1 MAKNVKEDLV
11 LRKSHMILATGL
23 ALAVG
28 VSGIAFGD
36 AAGQVSTIDGKVTK
50 SKQPKRQYKPASL
63 FTAVTTLS
71 EGNSPVIP
79 SAPSEEVYIDYD
91 DDIKIN
97 LGRVPAC
104 SAVLN
109 GTDTS
114 EARALCPRSVVSKNG
129 DPRNTAAARLP
140 AYPADNNEVSDFVV
154 TAFRGPGNRLR
165 LHAFSATLGDANTQV
180 VEARIINSPRRGDY
194 GKRLSV
200 PDVPD
205 AAGDAGALVAFGAVI
220 KRGGV
225 VKARCKDRNKK
236 WNFRGEWHYE
246 SADTTDTATD
256 VATDKQTCRV
266 KRQRR
271 RR

>member
-1 MAKNVKEDLV
+1 M

-50 SKQPKRQYKPASL
+50 SKQPKRQFKPASL
-63 FTAVTTLS
+63 YTAVTTLS

-91 DDIKIN
+91 NDIKIS
-97 LGRVPAC
+97 LGSVPSC
-104 SAVLN
+104 TQVLN
-109 GTDTS
+109 GTTTA
-114 EARALCPRSVVSKNG
+114 EARALCPSSIVSKTG
-129 DPRNTAAARLP
+129 DPRNTAKARVPGIP
-140 AYPADNNEVSDFVV
+140 APNNEVSDFTV
-154 TAFRGPGNRLR
+154 TAFHGTGNVLL
-165 LHAFSATLGDANTQV
+165 LHAYSPTLGDANTQV
-180 VEARIINSPRRGDY
+180 VVGSVINSPLGGDY

-205 AAGDAGALVAFGAVI
+205 AAGDAGALVAFGAII

-225 VKARCKDRNKK
+225 VKARCRDRNKK

-246 SADTTDTATD
+246 SADGSDTATD
-256 VATDKQTCRV
+256 VATDRQTCRV
-266 KRQRR
+266 KRRR
-271 RR
+271 NRR